1 MPQWGDRAHVPGEE
15 NPVPKN
21 PVKKLIPILYCLL
34 CIAPAFAQPTL
45 TFSQDAEALFQ
56 RGLARYVQKNYT
68 EARLSFQELIEIHA
82 PNQRTSAARLMLA
95 KSHYKLK
102 DYTLAIATAV
112 ELQLQFP
119 YSRYLSESD
128 LLIGDC
134 YFYQG
139 QTYSAAAQ
147 YGRVLTSNTDVR
159 TRARAADRL
168 GQMAGVNSLTDRD
181 IDRLKTDFGRAT
193 IDEAIAFGQARW
205 PLLLGHPDRGQRH
218 LSAFIERHPTSP
230 FAAMARQILLS
241 ASPEVQTAESEDKTT
256 AETLSEPERPR
267 YKIGVI
273 GPVNTPLGEDLRNGI
288 LLARDHAP
296 LTSND
301 PVGLIFEDSEGDP
314 IRAVR
319 VAQRLLEQHDVIAII
334 GALSSIETTP
344 LAALLSAHKVP
355 LVAPTASDDGIA
367 SLSPYIFQMN
377 ATPGAQGRRIAEYAV
392 RKRGLRMLA
401 TLASRDAYGQR
412 IAREFT
418 TKAEE
423 LGAEV
428 LIQEWYESGATD
440 YRRQFD
446 RIRSAGLALRPP
458 RMFASEIDSLLRGG
472 IRLNAPPIAHANP
485 DTGRPEV
492 VETLDGILIVGD
504 DADLLLIAPQFHSA
518 LIPAQIL
525 GSDGWNHAR
534 VARDGGAYVDGAIF
548 VAKYHDQSE
557 LPSVQNF
564 VNAYRTRYNK
574 DQNIVAA
581 LGYDAMLAVLKAI
594 NAGGTDREKLRDRL
608 ETLTDVPSATGRI
621 AFSRGDRENAW
632 MNLLAIRRGRIEPL
646 PETP

>member
-1 MPQWGDRAHVPGEE
+1 M
-15 NPVPKN
+15 
-21 PVKKLIPILYCLL
+21 KKLIPIFCCLL
-34 CIAPAFAQPTL
+34 FFAGSPALAQPTL

-56 RGLARYVQKNYT
+56 RGLTRYIQNNYT
-68 EARLSFQELIEIHA
+68 EARLNFQELVETHA

-95 KSHYKLK
+95 KSHHKLK
-102 DYTLAIATAV
+102 DYTLAIAAAV

-119 YSRYLSESD
+119 YSRYLPESD

-134 YFYQG
+134 YFHQD

-168 GQMAGVNSLTDRD
+168 GQMAGVNRLTDRD
-181 IDRLKTDFGRAT
+181 IERLRTDFGRAI

-205 PLLLGHPDRGQRH
+205 PLLLGQPDRGQKH
-218 LSAFIERHPTSP
+218 LSVFIERYPTSP

-241 ASPEVQTAESEDKTT
+241 GSPEVQTAESDDKAA
-256 AETLSEPERPR
+256 AETLREPERPR

-273 GPVNTPLGEDLRNGI
+273 APLNTPLGEDLRNGI

-296 LTSND
+296 LTSRA
-301 PVGLIFEDSEGDP
+301 PVGLVFEDSEGDP

-334 GALSSIETTP
+334 GALSSAETTP
-344 LAALLSAHKVP
+344 LAALLSAHNVP

-392 RKRGLRMLA
+392 RKRGLRTMA

-418 TKAEE
+418 AKAEE

-428 LIQEWYESGATD
+428 LIQEWYEPGTTD

-458 RMFASEIDSLLRGG
+458 RILASEIDSLLRGG
-472 IRLNAPPIAHANP
+472 IRLNAPPIAQAHP
-485 DTGRPEV
+485 DTSRSEV
-492 VETLDGILIVGD
+492 VETLEGILIVGD
-504 DADLLLIAPQFHSA
+504 DADILLMTPQFHSA
-518 LIPAQIL
+518 LIRAQLL

-534 VARDGGAYVDGAIF
+534 IARDGGTYVDGAVF
-548 VAKYHDQSE
+548 VAKYHDQSA

-621 AFSRGDRENAW
+621 AFSKGDRENAW
-632 MNLLAIRRGRIEPL
+632 MNLLSIHRGRIEPL
-646 PETP
+646 AETP